1 MTVTEIAD
9 EVQVQL
15 LFLVQIAQENAVEA
29 MERAAERAQRVLP
42 AAAMRFANRIPDAVK
57 LVDRGFETTEQW
69 LQSQRQ
75 FAAKL
80 GDAMT
85 PTSPV

>member
-1 MTVTEIAD
+1 M
-9 EVQVQL
+9 
-15 LFLVQIAQENAVEA
+15 
-29 MERAAERAQRVLP
+29 LP
-42 AAAMRFANRIPDAVK
+42 ASTTRFANRLPDAAK

-85 PTSPV
+85 PPV

>member
-15 LFLVQIAQENAVEA
+15 LFLVQIAQENAVVA
-29 MERAAERAQRVLP
+29 MERVSEGAQRLLP
-42 AAAMRFANRIPDAVK
+42 AAATRFASRLPDAVK
-57 LVDRGFETTEQW
+57 VVDRGFETTEQW
-69 LQSQRQ
+69 LQSQRK

-85 PTSPV
+85 PPV